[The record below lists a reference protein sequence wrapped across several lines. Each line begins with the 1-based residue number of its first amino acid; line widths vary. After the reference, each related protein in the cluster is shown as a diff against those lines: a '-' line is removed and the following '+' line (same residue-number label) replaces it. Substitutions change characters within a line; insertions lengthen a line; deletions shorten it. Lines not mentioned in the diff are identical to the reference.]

1 MVQLASYWLTYDL
14 SLRQPIDL
22 PPFLSPI
29 AMPFAKSHPLLV
41 PEIILLLSRLVSLK
55 DALSCVR
62 VCHAWNDAFASVI
75 WHTVDFNVQERFIN
89 MDSATVKKHG
99 HRIRVVNGVQSND
112 HLLALHHSSL
122 CKLKSL
128 TIVML
133 RDSRFQAYCGD
144 LLRQNATS
152 ITNLD
157 VSARIRSRHT
167 PICFPFDAIYLPT
180 GSQATSR
187 LSFLKIQNLPLTRDG
202 FSWLLRLCPALKTLH
217 VEDMTIYDESCSEP
231 YQHTGLTELI
241 APIEQV
247 FRPDIDYSANTLIL
261 AHFPRLESFYTWSPK
276 TLLTI
281 SLDQM
286 KGQFE
291 QNCPLLRHIGI
302 DAPTN
307 VTTALLTQVFESLT
321 AITISAEDISVNVIM
336 AITSHLKTLESIST
350 SGFNEGYDQDEVPQL
365 SGDPSA
371 SVHDIQLIPQTC
383 SRLTKIE
390 FPTRVMEM
398 SDIEETD
405 WSCTQLEEL
414 YIRIRNLETK
424 DKIDRAIQLWI
435 ELGKVGMKNAEEKEH
450 PVTGTDLYRES
461 CLQDEVANAP
471 HNGDSIEERVA
482 QHLVRFERLRK
493 VWLGHKVKCIR
504 V

>member
-1 MVQLASYWLTYDL
+1 M
-14 SLRQPIDL
+14 
-22 PPFLSPI
+22 
-29 AMPFAKSHPLLV
+29 
-41 PEIILLLSRLVSLK
+41 
-55 DALSCVR
+55 
-62 VCHAWNDAFASVI
+62 
-75 WHTVDFNVQERFIN
+75 
-89 MDSATVKKHG
+89 
-99 HRIRVVNGVQSND
+99 
-112 HLLALHHSSL
+112 
-122 CKLKSL
+122 
-128 TIVML
+128 
-133 RDSRFQAYCGD
+133 
-144 LLRQNATS
+144 
-152 ITNLD
+152 
-157 VSARIRSRHT
+157 
-167 PICFPFDAIYLPT
+167 
-180 GSQATSR
+180 
-187 LSFLKIQNLPLTRDG
+187 
-202 FSWLLRLCPALKTLH
+202 
-217 VEDMTIYDESCSEP
+217 EDMTIYDESCSEP

-261 AHFPRLESFYTWSPK
+261 AHFPRLESFYTWSSK
-276 TLLTI
+276 ALLAI
-281 SLDQM
+281 SLEQM

-291 QNCPLLRHIGI
+291 RNCPLLRHIGI

-350 SGFNEGYDQDEVPQL
+350 SGFNEGYDLDEVPQL
-365 SGDPSA
+365 SGDPSE

-383 SRLTKIE
+383 SRLTKLE
-390 FPTRVMEM
+390 FPTRMMEM

-414 YIRIRNLETK
+414 YIRIRDLETK

-435 ELGKVGMKNAEEKEH
+435 ELGKAGMKNAEEKEH

-461 CLQDEVANAP
+461 CLQEGVANPP

-482 QHLVRFERLRK
+482 QHLIRFERLRK